1 MILHQEMSNLSP
13 AGSGNET
20 GALSVSVLD
29 AMEAVNARAALHSL
43 TPALAVTQALIT
55 CLPAQPGEL
64 PVTHALQY

>member
-1 MILHQEMSNLSP
+1 MTLHYEMSDSSS

-29 AMEAVNARAALHSL
+29 AMDAVKAHAALHSL

-55 CLPAQPGEL
+55 RLPAQPGEL
-64 PVTHALQY
+64 PVTHALQH

>member
-1 MILHQEMSNLSP
+1 MTLHYGLSRSSS

-64 PVTHALQY
+64 PVTRVLQY